1 MQKNKAFTLI
11 ELLVVI
17 SIIALLIGLL
27 LPALA
32 KANQSA
38 KETKDRAQQKQI
50 HAGMVVFANGQTNGS
65 LPIPSRVDRQGDK
78 GQGVGE
84 DSWGLN
90 NSRHVYSMMIAKEFF
105 TPEILVGPT
114 ETNPV
119 VVEMGKGGTRSYD
132 YNKYNPARDQYWDYN
147 FGDKVSI
154 RQDQMD
160 FTKDCKKIDP
170 LMGYTDVPAYCNT
183 SFVHNALWGARLN
196 SAWKITAGTS
206 QPIMGT
212 RGLDPAIMRKKDETS
227 KEYYIHSY
235 ATQLIGP
242 RQEWNGNITFAD
254 NHVAGVVSNFPEGVT
269 FECGGAAAKQDD
281 IYDADFPTTTTSA
294 SAKICNT
301 YNGQAKLLKKSAGDT
316 WLGMFSAKIDYAQ
329 GIMGE
334 PLFDPRDDGK

>member
-11 ELLVVI
+11 ENLVVI

-50 HAGMVVFANGQTNGS
+50 HAGMVIFANGQTNGS

-105 TPEILVGPT
+105 TPEIMVGPT

-160 FTKDCKKIDP
+160 FTKDCKKNVPVIQKKKVMCKCPTSLFKAHTYDGCALRKIANAILEDEDEYVDNKTCSRCGRNSHTIDKC
-170 LMGYTDVPAYCNT
+170 Y
-183 SFVHNALWGARLN
+183 
-196 SAWKITAGTS
+196 AGTH
-206 QPIMGT
+206 IKG
-212 RGLDPAIMRKKDETS
+212 
-227 KEYYIHSY
+227 Y
-235 ATQLIGP
+235 
-242 RQEWNGNITFAD
+242 
-254 NHVAGVVSNFPEGVT
+254 
-269 FECGGAAAKQDD
+269 
-281 IYDADFPTTTTSA
+281 
-294 SAKICNT
+294 
-301 YNGQAKLLKKSAGDT
+301 KL
-316 WLGMFSAKIDYAQ
+316 
-329 GIMGE
+329 
-334 PLFDPRDDGK
+334 